1 MFFQS
6 QIEGPTDDI
15 ELAASV
21 MDRHVAPFASIF
33 TISKEL
39 VHKISKRET
48 TLLEDASLS
57 VLTEYDIFGG
67 QCRSRSDCDAFFA
80 C

>member
-1 MFFQS
+1 MLFQD

-15 ELAASV
+15 ELAATV

-33 TISKEL
+33 TIGEQL
-39 VHKISKRET
+39 VHKIRKRET
-48 TLLEDASLS
+48 TLLEDPSLS

-67 QCRSRSDCDAFFA
+67 QCRS
-80 C
+80 